1 MARASIRFST
11 PSRPSACAPRS
22 APVGLAEDDLEHDG
36 LGARVVARVRIGE
49 EVDLLEVRL
58 AEPGEQLLVGP
69 GHGHRRSEDA
79 DDRGTLRAPE
89 AGVPAGE
96 YVGHDPALPVRR
108 PGQRDEGPL
117 AGDVVLDFHGVAD
130 GEDVRVAGAHL
141 LVDTDAAPLT
151 DLQPGR
157 LGERGLRTHADGQYH
172 DVRGIPLARLGKDLE
187 GAGGGLLEGGHGVV
201 ESEMDVVLFQM
212 ALDEAGTLRV
222 ERRHDLIEHLDDGH
236 LESAV
241 DQVLGHLQADVSAAH
256 HHGLPRLVQGS
267 GIRTT
272 WSLRS
277 GRWNPARSTPGSLS
291 HRARSARRR
300 CPAGRSPVAA
310 GGWEPPRARAR
321 ACRRSR
327 WSPRRWRDS

>member
-1 MARASIRFST
+1 MPRKRE
-11 PSRPSACAPRS
+11 SRPAS
-22 APVGLAEDDLEHDG
+22 D
-36 LGARVVARVRIGE
+36 
-49 EVDLLEVRL
+49 
-58 AEPGEQLLVGP
+58 
-69 GHGHRRSEDA
+69 
-79 DDRGTLRAPE
+79 
-89 AGVPAGE
+89 
-96 YVGHDPALPVRR
+96 VGHDPALPVRR
-108 PGQRDEGPL
+108 PGQRDEGPF

-141 LVDTDAAPLT
+141 LVDTDAAALT

-256 HHGLPRLVQGS
+256 HHGLPRLVQG
-267 GIRTT
+267 
-272 WSLRS
+272 LES
-277 GRWNPARSTPGSLS
+277 GRPGLFGQGAGIPLYPLPDLSRIGHGPHREDARQ
-291 HRARSARRR
+291 
-300 CPAGRSPVAA
+300 VD
-310 GGWEPPRARAR
+310 PR
-321 ACRRSR
+321 
-327 WSPRRWRDS
+327 